1 MGSTSNPWYVP
12 RIEDFQFFCCPECDI
27 KVKDSQDF
35 INHALALHE
44 QAKDSPFIKL
54 DVKVEDTKEDEVI
67 LLPNLRKRKADEPA
81 VTISIVKRRHEDFD
95 DNNSDVED
103 AKDKTKDVNG
113 QIEDCGDTVSKLEK
127 HEDNRT
133 SDADFVLE
141 DIHDDDFSEE
151 SSVFLCMMCE
161 EVSSSEKELVKHMTQ
176 KHQIEEET
184 RKRKNPNES
193 QVTQKIV
200 TQIKPEDESIDV
212 GKSKDGPTKSEP
224 LKVEKQ
230 PKKFDKKQK
239 NSEFNK
245 EKCDTCDITFKNRRM
260 RYHHFTKFHPD
271 EIKRKVTTF
280 EKDPIKFNKRKSII
294 KNLRC
299 DTCDIKFDNRHKA
312 LYHFQKHHDD
322 QVTCEICG
330 YVANKHNMHIHR
342 KRIHHL
348 DTITTNKLNKKCD
361 KCDTDFKVAEDMD
374 NHLRES
380 HNCDKQFE
388 CKDCDKT
395 WVSHL
400 SLELH
405 YVEVHEKIMYSCD
418 ICGYTVNEVAP
429 LKRHQRS
436 VHQGNRGNV
445 CHVCGRSFHRP
456 NLLVQHLAVQHDIG
470 EAKFKCDFCNKRFLN
485 NASLKNHVE
494 GAHLK
499 NVKYNCDQCSHS
511 SNTIAAL
518 GKHKRYAHSK
528 KN

>member
-184 RKRKNPNES
+184 R
-193 QVTQKIV
+193 
-200 TQIKPEDESIDV
+200 
-212 GKSKDGPTKSEP
+212 
-224 LKVEKQ
+224 
-230 PKKFDKKQK
+230 
-239 NSEFNK
+239 
-245 EKCDTCDITFKNRRM
+245 
-260 RYHHFTKFHPD
+260 
-271 EIKRKVTTF
+271 
-280 EKDPIKFNKRKSII
+280 
-294 KNLRC
+294 
-299 DTCDIKFDNRHKA
+299 
-312 LYHFQKHHDD
+312 
-322 QVTCEICG
+322 
-330 YVANKHNMHIHR
+330 
-342 KRIHHL
+342 
-348 DTITTNKLNKKCD
+348 
-361 KCDTDFKVAEDMD
+361 
-374 NHLRES
+374 
-380 HNCDKQFE
+380 
-388 CKDCDKT
+388 
-395 WVSHL
+395 
-400 SLELH
+400 
-405 YVEVHEKIMYSCD
+405 
-418 ICGYTVNEVAP
+418 
-429 LKRHQRS
+429 
-436 VHQGNRGNV
+436 
-445 CHVCGRSFHRP
+445 
-456 NLLVQHLAVQHDIG
+456 
-470 EAKFKCDFCNKRFLN
+470 
-485 NASLKNHVE
+485 
-494 GAHLK
+494 
-499 NVKYNCDQCSHS
+499 
-511 SNTIAAL
+511 
-518 GKHKRYAHSK
+518 
-528 KN
+528 